1 MGERVRSDQVSD
13 PNKVYGSIP
22 SARGASPGMVQ
33 GAVWAETLQGDGDPP
48 RELRQGNQTPR
59 VMGPINGVL
68 GSKQPKLGGLPKFG
82 C

>member
-48 RELRQGNQTPR
+48 REGPSLSWDR
-59 VMGPINGVL
+59 VTKPPGSWGPKMGFWGPSSLN
-68 GSKQPKLGGLPKFG
+68 
-82 C
+82 